1 MRLNHHASRKVR
13 LSQQGFTLVE
23 LLVVIGIIALL
34 ISILLPALNKAR
46 ENANSVKCMSN
57 LHQIGLAMTMYSND
71 NKGQWVPAIQPGY
84 GYYNGD
90 IWAAV
95 LMYGKY
101 LPKQN
106 LTSVPTT
113 GEFLPSSVL
122 NCPDGS
128 VNPYSLS
135 NTTLLTQ
142 MGVMNNTVVTTY
154 GVNALETTSLSS
166 SNATL
171 CNNLAMKTYYTPD
184 PSSSVGF
191 VVDTFRK
198 VTDFYKCS
206 SDLVIAYDGDWMNP
220 YEGPG
225 AAGGSHA
232 GFEFRHNA
240 KGNIFVASNA
250 SNYLTTPGTCNVLL
264 GDTHVEAFTRRQL
277 PNISFSVETDL
288 SAFSRP
294 KWFIDQ

>member
-1 MRLNHHASRKVR
+1 MTLDQHPFRAISKSRY
-13 LSQQGFTLVE
+13 GFTLVE

-46 ENANSVKCMSN
+46 ENANSVKCQSN
-57 LHQIGLAMTMYSND
+57 LHQIGLAMTMYSID
-71 NKGQWVPAIQPGY
+71 NKGQWVPAIQPPY

-90 IWAAV
+90 NWAAV

-113 GEFLPSSVL
+113 GDFLPSSVL

-128 VNPYSLS
+128 VNPYSMTT
-135 NTTLLTQ
+135 TTLLNQ
-142 MGVMNNTVVTTY
+142 MGAMNNTVVTTY
-154 GVNALETTSLSS
+154 GVNALETTVINSG
-166 SNATL
+166 NQAL
-171 CNNLAMKTYYTPD
+171 CSNLAMKTYYAPD
-184 PSSSVGF
+184 PSNSAGF

-206 SDLVIAYDGDWMNP
+206 SDLVIAYDGEWMNP

-264 GDTHVEAFTRRQL
+264 GDTHVEAFTRRQM
-277 PNISFSVETDL
+277 PNIAFYTETDL